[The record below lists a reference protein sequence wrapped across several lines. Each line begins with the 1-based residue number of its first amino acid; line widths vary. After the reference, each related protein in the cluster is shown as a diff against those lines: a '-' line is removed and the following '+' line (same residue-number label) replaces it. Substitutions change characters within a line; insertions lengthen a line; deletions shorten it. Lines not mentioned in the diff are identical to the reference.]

1 MKALKKYLKK
11 RKCTISFLLEKQQQ
25 SYTPDTFHVLRVAI
39 KKLNALFN
47 LANYYSKGF
56 KKKKTFKP
64 FKRIFRQAGKV
75 RELQVE
81 ESLLEE
87 YFAFNLLPEYKDH
100 LKKLLTRE
108 LKVFFL
114 ITNNG
119 LSQTL
124 KKKYRK
130 IVPLLAKTSKK
141 KANRY
146 MDKKRTKI
154 EKLLRQNALKSKQIH
169 PLRKRLKEYE
179 YSYKSLNYGKQN
191 KLTRSN
197 LILPELLGEW
207 HDNQIIIKHLKKV
220 IDSGE
225 INPNESAQL
234 ENIKASFTFE
244 NELLF
249 HKINATLP
257 CSRL

>member
-1 MKALKKYLKK
+1 MRALKKYLKK
-11 RKCTISFLLEKQQQ
+11 RENTINFLLETQQQ
-25 SYTPDTFHVLRVAI
+25 SYIPDTFHTLRVEI
-39 KKLNALFN
+39 KRLNALFN
-47 LANYYSKGF
+47 LANYYSKRF
-56 KKKKTFKP
+56 KKKKTSKP

-87 YFAFNLLPEYKDH
+87 YFAFNLLPEYKGH
-100 LKKLLTRE
+100 LEKLLTRE
-108 LKVFFL
+108 LEAFFL

-119 LSQTL
+119 LFQTL

-130 IVPLLAKTSKK
+130 IAPLLAKTSKK
-141 KANRY
+141 KAKRY
-146 MDKKRTKI
+146 MDKKRTEI
-154 EKLLRQNALKSKQIH
+154 QKLLDQNALKNKQIH
-169 PLRKRLKEYE
+169 PLRKLLKEYQ
-179 YSYKSLNYGKQN
+179 YSHKSLNYGKQN
-191 KLTRSN
+191 RPTRSN
-197 LILPELLGEW
+197 HILPELLGEW
-207 HDNQIIIKHLKKV
+207 HDNQVIIKHLKKV